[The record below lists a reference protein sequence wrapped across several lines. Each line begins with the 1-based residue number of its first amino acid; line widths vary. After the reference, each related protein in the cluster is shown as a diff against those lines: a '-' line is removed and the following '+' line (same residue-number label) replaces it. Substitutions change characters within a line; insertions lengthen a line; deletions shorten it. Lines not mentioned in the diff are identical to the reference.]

1 MISTSYNSAFSIA
14 TLFSNRRDQVQPQT
28 AGDRQSPRFADQF
41 GEEVPSIGKD
51 EADGTYSPRNLFV
64 LAVEGEPAKSGED
77 ESQAL
82 FEDIA
87 RYARM
92 SPAELIR
99 AQYLSD
105 HDLTEESLKALP
117 DDERQ
122 KIEAEIVE
130 QVKSELGAPNRA
142 TAAPVVAPQPSSEP
156 DFMTLLDLA
165 SRG

>member
-14 TLFSNRRDQVQPQT
+14 TLFSGRRDQPLSRT
-28 AGDRQSPRFADQF
+28 SGDRGSSPGFAEHF
-41 GEEVPSIGKD
+41 GEDIPSIGSD

-64 LAVEGEPAKSGED
+64 LAVEGEPTASGEE

-87 RYARM
+87 RLARM
-92 SPAELIR
+92 SPAELVR
-99 AQYLSD
+99 AKYLSD
-105 HDLTEESLKALP
+105 HDMTEDSLKALP
-117 DDERQ
+117 DSERQ
-122 KIEAEIVE
+122 RIEAEITE
-130 QVKSELGAPNRA
+130 QVKSELGLPTRAP
-142 TAAPVVAPQPSSEP
+142 APVAPVSSEP